1 MSERLRVN
9 TFYARYGKR
18 VVDIIVGSML
28 FLVVMPLFLC
38 IAIAV
43 KMEDGGHVFYFQ
55 KRMGKEF
62 VPFYLIKFRTMIE
75 GADSMG
81 PKITIK
87 DDPRVTRVGCVLRKY
102 KLDELPQLIN
112 VVKGDMSIVG
122 PRPEVEHFV
131 SLFREAYERILRV
144 KPGITD
150 YAAIEYRDEE
160 DLIRA
165 MGSESGEMFYVE
177 KILPKKIELYDKYL
191 REISFFTDVRIM
203 LMTMWKVIFC

>member
-18 VVDIIVGSML
+18 IVDVVVGSIL

-43 KMEDGGHVFYFQ
+43 KMEDGGRVFYLQ

-87 DDPRVTRVGCVLRKY
+87 DDPRVTRVGRVLRKY

-122 PRPEVEHFV
+122 PRPEVEYFV

-177 KILPKKIELYDKYL
+177 KILPKKIELYDRYL
-191 REISFFTDVRIM
+191 REIGFFTDVRIM

>member
-18 VVDIIVGSML
+18 IVDVVVGSIL

-43 KMEDGGHVFYFQ
+43 KMEDGGRVFYLQ

-87 DDPRVTRVGCVLRKY
+87 DDPRVTRVGRVLRKY

-122 PRPEVEHFV
+122 PRPEVEYFV

-177 KILPKKIELYDKYL
+177 KILPKKIELYDRYL
-191 REISFFTDVRIM
+191 REMSFFTDVRIM